1 MAEQPYKAVLLFGAP
16 GVGKGTQ
23 GKILGV
29 IPGFHHVSTGEIFRA
44 LDKNSELGKRV
55 MSFSSHGELVPNDI
69 TLQVWAEHMASQVD
83 AGKYRLD
90 KDILLL
96 DGLPRNI
103 EQANLLDGYI
113 DPMRVIHLAASDED
127 AMVERLRRRAIKEK
141 RADDANENLIRRRW
155 DIYRAETQPVL
166 DHYPSDII
174 TEIDAIGTP
183 AEVLQRI
190 LHDLVPM
197 LSEQFGNAFDTTE
210 AATKL

>member
-1 MAEQPYKAVLLFGAP
+1 MLDQQYRAVLLFGAP

-29 IPGFHHVSTGEIFRA
+29 IPGFHHLSMGDVFRA
-44 LDKNSELGKRV
+44 IDKDSELGKRV
-55 MSFSSHGELVPNDI
+55 VSFSSLGELVPDDI
-69 TLQVWAEHMASQVD
+69 TLQVWAEHVAAQVD
-83 AGKYRLD
+83 AMKYKPE

-103 EQANLLDGYI
+103 DQANMLDQHI
-113 DPMRVIHLAASDED
+113 LPLRIIHLEASDQD

-141 RADDANENLIRRRW
+141 RADDANEALIRRRW
-155 DIYRAETQPVL
+155 DIYRDDTQPVL
-166 DHYPSDII
+166 DHYPRNII

-190 LHDLVPM
+190 LEDLVPM
-197 LSEQFGNAFDTTE
+197 LTTQFGNVFETE
-210 AATKL
+210 AA